1 MPAETTPSPET
12 IRARAASRFESAVTA
27 LAELD
32 GGEVGTVYRLDFAGR
47 PPVVAKVGDTPL
59 TVEAKMLRYLA
70 AESDLPV
77 PTVYDA
83 TDDLLFMA
91 YVEGDGA
98 FTPAAE
104 RDVADH
110 LAALHGVTAERSGF
124 PFDTLS
130 GPYRLPNPWTDSWVE
145 FFRDHRLL
153 DVADAA
159 AAEGTLP
166 PAAAERVDALAAD
179 LDAVLREPDA
189 PALVH
194 GDVWRENV
202 VVRDGEVRAFLD
214 PAVSYGHPEVEL
226 GYVALFD
233 SFGDAFFDRYADRR
247 GIEDGF
253 FETRAT
259 AYGVFPLLEH
269 VRYFGRD
276 YLPRLRESLTELG
289 Y

>member
-1 MPAETTPSPET
+1 MPGETTPSPRT
-12 IRARAASRFESAVTA
+12 VRARAASQFESAVTA
-27 LAELD
+27 LIELD
-32 GGEVGTVYRLDFAGR
+32 GGEVGTVYRLDFADR
-47 PPVVAKVGDTPL
+47 ASVVAKVGDTPL
-59 TVEAKMLRYLA
+59 TVEARMLRSLA

-98 FTPAAE
+98 FTPAVE
-104 RDVADH
+104 RDIADH
-110 LAALHGVTAERSGF
+110 LAALHDVTAERSGF

-145 FFRDHRLL
+145 FFREHRLL
-153 DVADAA
+153 DAAEAA
-159 AAEGTLP
+159 ATEGTLP
-166 PAAAERVDALAAD
+166 PGDAERVDALAAD
-179 LDAVLREPDA
+179 LEAILREPDA

-202 VVRDGEVRAFLD
+202 VVRDGAVRAFLD
-214 PAVSYGHPEVEL
+214 PAVYYGHPEVEL
-226 GYVALFD
+226 AYVALFD

-276 YLPRLRESLTELG
+276 YLPRLRESLAELG